1 MLLTTFRRNFSP
13 RREFN
18 PASNDDLI
26 ELKYFKDKGKWKSG
40 CPFYL
45 EDPFIDVPAMCAS
58 KFTDYMLAQTIKT
71 QRVRIK

>member
-1 MLLTTFRRNFSP
+1 MLLNTFRRTFSP

-18 PASNDDLI
+18 PARNEDLI

-58 KFTDYMLAQTIKT
+58 KFTDFMLERTIKT
-71 QRVRIK
+71 RKS